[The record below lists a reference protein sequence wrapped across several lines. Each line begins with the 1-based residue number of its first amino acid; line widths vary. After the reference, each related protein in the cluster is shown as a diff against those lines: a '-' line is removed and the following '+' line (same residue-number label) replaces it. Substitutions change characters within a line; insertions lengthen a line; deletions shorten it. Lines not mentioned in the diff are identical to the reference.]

1 MTSGDYQGYYEEM
14 YKGENNLDDEHELE
28 LIVRPYV
35 DKVENGS
42 LMRSFSN
49 IRGLLKLALNMVGEK
64 LAIL

>member
-1 MTSGDYQGYYEEM
+1 M
-14 YKGENNLDDEHELE
+14 NLE